1 MRLLNYSRLPFFI
14 WLMILLACNNS
25 QPEGEKA
32 NDNNVPASQSAKTS
46 YLRMKING
54 QTWEADHELTGIV
67 FPEGYNKA
75 ILIGGT
81 KGPKDKYEQTFN
93 LNLFNCN
100 GVGEYMIETGNK
112 DQCVVQLGNL
122 SEEHYLYG
130 NVMGFRMRVT
140 ISKASKSPEELEASF
155 EGEMTGNAG
164 DILKVTDG
172 KFYYHE

>member
-1 MRLLNYSRLPFFI
+1 MKLIITSVFLL
-14 WLMILLACNNS
+14 LLAACNNS
-25 QPEGEKA
+25 QPAEGKA
-32 NDNNVPASQSAKTS
+32 QKGDTPSAPSAKTN

-67 FPEGYNKA
+67 YPKGYNKA

-100 GVGEYMIETGNK
+100 GVGEYLIETGNK
-112 DQCVVQLGNL
+112 DQSVVQLGNL
-122 SEEHYLYG
+122 SEAHYLYG
-130 NVMGFRMRVT
+130 NVLGFRMRVKIT
-140 ISKASKSPEELEASF
+140 KATQSPEELEASF

-164 DILKVTDG
+164 DVLKVTDG